1 MIPLSGG
8 HCYKTKEGVKKQT
21 MFFPAFS
28 KKFLFSDILIFRF
41 QDTTVMNGSTTVHVS
56 DGDEIDFKEAK
67 VDDEPE
73 DSNKQE

>member
-1 MIPLSGG
+1 MAKL
-8 HCYKTKEGVKKQT
+8 
-21 MFFPAFS
+21 
-28 KKFLFSDILIFRF
+28 KKFRFIVCFREILIDFGL
-41 QDTTVMNGSTTVHVS
+41 QDTTVMNGSTTVQVS